1 MFGLITK
8 SKIKRLLIQLESVDR
23 RGMTGDRV
31 HDMYYGQGVGNA
43 VSYICWKLGIRYEE
57 VLNAANEE
65 GIKYAENEIQEPT
78 KGKLCCAAERSKE
91 PVDARPDTHGR

>member
-43 VSYICWKLGIRYEE
+43 VSYICWKLGIRYED
-57 VLNAANEE
+57 VLNAANEVSE
-65 GIKYAENEIQEPT
+65 
-78 KGKLCCAAERSKE
+78 
-91 PVDARPDTHGR
+91 